1 MIKQNIAIFR
11 IHSLYKILKELEIYF
26 NYKAVYVSEKNK
38 LNSRDLPNY
47 LILTND
53 EIKKDINQLKVYFP
67 LKIKKLIEK
76 INIHFLKLK
85 TKENSKILLGDYE
98 IDLNS
103 RVLKLNFKTVNLTE
117 REINL
122 IMFLNNSSKPV
133 KVQKLQSEV
142 WSYKFDL
149 ESHTVETHIHRL
161 RKKILKNF
169 NRDNFILSDKNGY
182 YLKK

>member
-1 MIKQNIAIFR
+1 MA
-11 IHSLYKILKELEIYF
+11 
-26 NYKAVYVSEKNK
+26 
-38 LNSRDLPNY
+38 
-47 LILTND
+47 
-53 EIKKDINQLKVYFP
+53 
-67 LKIKKLIEK
+67 
-76 INIHFLKLK
+76 
-85 TKENSKILLGDYE
+85 
-98 IDLNS
+98 
-103 RVLKLNFKTVNLTE
+103 LTE
-117 REINL
+117 KEINL